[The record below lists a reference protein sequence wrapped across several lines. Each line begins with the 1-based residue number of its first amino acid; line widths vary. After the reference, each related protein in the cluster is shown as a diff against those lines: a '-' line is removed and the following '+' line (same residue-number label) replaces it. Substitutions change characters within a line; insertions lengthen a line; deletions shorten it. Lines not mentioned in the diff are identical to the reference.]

1 MKTLASLAEI
11 YAEYD
16 KWEQRLQRARR
27 RREVAERSVE
37 RCYKHL
43 APTVMVEQVAA
54 LLRPHFPQYRL
65 RVLGPFG
72 LCSETAIHAYDERGE
87 CVGSVAFR
95 PSGNRLN
102 VVDYRRDSG
111 RFGPNTLGAL
121 NGLNHP
127 EVAAPTSVAGL
138 ISRGQ
143 PLPGGGVALIRQPPP
158 GPYCVVFPGPR
169 PAPGLPNHNTG
180 NRCGTR

>member
-27 RREVAERSVE
+27 RREVAERSIE

-111 RFGPNTLGAL
+111 RFAPNTLGAL

-127 EVAAPTSVAGL
+127 EAAAPTSVAGL
-138 ISRGQ
+138 VQVLADSIDPPGQ
-143 PLPGGGVALIRQPPP
+143 PAGNPEDGVIDAIDALVSVQLER
-158 GPYCVVFPGPR
+158 VKSRDV
-169 PAPGLPNHNTG
+169 
-180 NRCGTR
+180 